1 LLFCRLKCE
10 RQLTIVRL
18 IKLYQCDT
26 DGVTACDTDGVT
38 ACDTDGVMADSDTDS
53 DRDDSADDDNSDDD
67 NTSENLS
74 ALESAVEWFSAP
86 AGKLYYYFAASQEAA
101 LRITPHPPACPTVC
115 LFCAYC

>member
-1 LLFCRLKCE
+1 MTHWLLLLFCRLKCE

-18 IKLYQCDT
+18 IKLYQ
-26 DGVTACDTDGVT
+26 CDTDGVT

-86 AGKLYYYFAASQEAA
+86 AGKLYYYYTYRKRSYADC
-101 LRITPHPPACPTVC
+101 R
-115 LFCAYC
+115 